1 MLAEGRVPLVV
12 LIAPILARA
21 PVLRVIRWR
30 HVSPPSPVDRLRAT
44 GRCAILTEPIEEGH
58 VSTRLPE
65 ARAALEAMADGEGL
79 DILVV
84 GGGATGAGA
93 ALDAATRGLR
103 TGIVEAQDWGAGTS
117 SRSSKLVHGGLR
129 YLQALEL
136 PLVLEALRERD
147 VLLRHVAPH
156 LVRPTSFLYPL
167 RRPVWE
173 RVYVGVGL
181 AGYDLLAALGA
192 RGRALP
198 AHRHLSAAGARR
210 AFPALRA
217 GSLRGAVRYW
227 DGQVDDARLV
237 LALVRTAVG
246 HGALAASRTRVVDL
260 THDGERVTGAV
271 VEHLADGRRYRIA
284 ARHVIS
290 ATGVW
295 TEEVEAMAPTR
306 NPAADIRVLASKGVH
321 VVVPRNRLPG
331 QSGIILPTA
340 TSVLFFIP
348 WHDHWVIGTTDTP
361 WQHDPPHPVASATDV
376 DYLLEQASTIL
387 TRPLTRADVVAT
399 FAGLRPLVRP
409 ARVPRHGAGSSSTI
423 SREHVVT
430 GPAPGLSV
438 VAGGKLT
445 TYRVMA
451 ADAVDHALGSRA
463 ARQRPSI
470 TAQVPLVGA
479 AGFAATRRR
488 RDRIARGYGWSAAR
502 TSLLLERYGSEI
514 DELLRLIDAS
524 PGLAR
529 PLRAAAAH
537 LAVEVV
543 FAATVEG
550 ARHLD
555 DVLDRR
561 LRLGITD
568 HGAARAAAGEVAAL
582 LAPYLGW
589 DGPTRAREVEQYR
602 AGLDAADEA
611 ARMPDDD
618 AAVAAHARLSTATGP
633 QYPGPQ
639 HPDTDAGAPR

>member
-1 MLAEGRVPLVV
+1 M
-12 LIAPILARA
+12 
-21 PVLRVIRWR
+21 
-30 HVSPPSPVDRLRAT
+30 
-44 GRCAILTEPIEEGH
+44 
-58 VSTRLPE
+58 STRLPQ

-79 DILVV
+79 DVLVV
-84 GGGATGAGA
+84 GGGATGAGT

-136 PLVLEALRERD
+136 PLVLEALTERD
-147 VLLRHVAPH
+147 VLLRQVAPH
-156 LVRPTSFLYPL
+156 LVRPVSFLYPL

-173 RVYVGVGL
+173 RVYVGAGL

-192 RGRALP
+192 RGRTLP

-210 AFPALRA
+210 AFPALRE

-246 HGALAASRTRVVDL
+246 HGALAASRTRVVEL
-260 THDGERVTGAV
+260 TRDGERVTGAV
-271 VEHLADGRRYRIA
+271 VEHLADGRRYRVA

-295 TEEVEAMAPTR
+295 TEELEAMAPTR
-306 NPAADIRVLASKGVH
+306 DPAGGIRVLASKGVH
-321 VVVPRNRLPG
+321 VVVPRDRLPG
-331 QSGIILPTA
+331 RSGIILPTA
-340 TSVLFFIP
+340 SSVLFFIP
-348 WHDHWVIGTTDTP
+348 WQDHWVIGTTDTP
-361 WQHDPPHPVASATDV
+361 WEHGPPHPVASAADV
-376 DYLLEQASTIL
+376 DYILEQASTIL

-409 ARVPRHGAGSSSTI
+409 AQVPRRGGGSSSTI

-430 GPAPGLSV
+430 GPSPGLSV

-451 ADAVDHALGSRA
+451 ADAVDHALGPRA

-488 RDRIARGYGWSAAR
+488 RDRIARSYGWSTAR
-502 TSLLLERYGSEI
+502 TTLLLERYGSEI
-514 DELLRLIDAS
+514 DELLRLVDAS
-524 PGLAR
+524 PELGR
-529 PLRAAAAH
+529 PLRAAPAH
-537 LAVEVV
+537 LAVEVA
-543 FAATVEG
+543 FAASVEG
-550 ARHLD
+550 ARHLE

-561 LRLGITD
+561 LRLGATD
-568 HGAARAAAGEVAAL
+568 HGAARAAAGEVADL
-582 LAPYLGW
+582 LAPRLGW
-589 DGPTRAREVEQYR
+589 DEPTRAWEVEQYR
-602 AGLDAADEA
+602 VGLDADDEA

-618 AAVAAHARLSTATGP
+618 AAVAAHTRLTAATGP
-633 QYPGPQ
+633 QHLGRQHPGPQHLGPQHLGPQ
-639 HPDTDAGAPR
+639 HPDPDAGAPR